1 MHDHRRIALRLAT
14 GLIAAVALVGAGQLR
29 AAEPSISVEGGETL
43 SNYQAYVDQLG
54 SLIMS
59 HTAAAANTPGS
70 GTTRYFDFN
79 RSLADIPGFATMP
92 DAERALIE
100 GAKRTYDLFKAL
112 GGLSIDSFG
121 VAEIRD
127 GRYYLT
133 LDGEGGRW
141 VDSPGEA
148 LTFLV
153 QQLVQHQLVLVGS
166 GNQGMPCPF
175 DFRCLLRATYEGDVD
190 TIAYVPRGTTVT
202 LTLTGNGFEII
213 GGPPVIVGAGEI
225 YVHSVEFI
233 DSETISARVSILSDA
248 PIGVNVLSVFNE
260 DTGFRSLERY
270 GLHVVASAD
279 ELEALISTPLG
290 LDADAAPVADAV
302 PTTSDQVLVIAGS
315 GEVDAIVDDFG
326 TDAGTAGEL
335 ASWVSGRL
343 EQAGDADLFKI
354 VVDTSGR
361 LTLASEGPTDVAV
374 VLEDADGTVIAADD
388 DSGPRYNFAI
398 DTPVTAGTYYLRV
411 THCCGGR
418 GAYRISKSFQ
428 AN

>member
-1 MHDHRRIALRLAT
+1 MI
-14 GLIAAVALVGAGQLR
+14 GLVAAVALVGAGQLR
-29 AAEPSISVEGGETL
+29 AAEPSISVEGSETL

-59 HTAAAANTPGS
+59 HTAAAAATPGS
-70 GTTRYFDFN
+70 GITRYFDFN
-79 RSLADIPGFATMP
+79 RSLADVPGFGTMP

-112 GGLSIDSFG
+112 GGQAIDSFG

-127 GRYYLT
+127 GRYYLAI
-133 LDGEGGRW
+133 DGEGGRW

-153 QQLVQHQLVLVGS
+153 QQLVQHQLVLVRS
-166 GNQGMPCPF
+166 SDQGIPCPF
-175 DFRCLLRATYEGDVD
+175 NYQCLLRATYEGDVD

-202 LTLTGNGFEII
+202 LTITGNGFENI
-213 GGPPVIVGAGEI
+213 GGPPVLVWAEEI
-225 YVHSVEFI
+225 FVHSVEFI

-260 DTGFRSLERY
+260 DSGFRSLERY
-270 GLHVVASAD
+270 GLHVVVSAE
-279 ELEALISTPLG
+279 ELEALISTPLE
-290 LDADAAPVADAV
+290 LDADAEPVPDAD
-302 PTTSDQVLVIAGS
+302 PTTSDQIPVIAGS

-326 TDAGTAGEL
+326 TDFGTAGEL
-335 ASWVSGRL
+335 ASQVSGRL
-343 EQAGDADLFKI
+343 EQAGDADLFKV
-354 VVDTSGR
+354 VVDTPGR
-361 LTLASEGPTDVAV
+361 LTLTSEGPTDVTV
-374 VLEDADGTVIAADD
+374 VLEAADGAVIAADD

-411 THCCGGR
+411 THCCGGS
-418 GAYRISKSFQ
+418 GAYRISKDFQ
-428 AN
+428 AD

>member
-14 GLIAAVALVGAGQLR
+14 GLVAAVALVGAGQLR

-79 RSLADIPGFATMP
+79 RSMADIPGFATMP

-153 QQLVQHQLVLVGS
+153 QQLVQHQLVLVRP
-166 GNQGMPCPF
+166 GNQGTPCPF

-202 LTLTGNGFEII
+202 LTLTGNGFENI
-213 GGPPVIVGAGEI
+213 GGPPVIVGADEI
-225 YVHSVEFI
+225 FVH
-233 DSETISARVSILSDA
+233 
-248 PIGVNVLSVFNE
+248 SVFNE
-260 DTGFRSLERY
+260 DSGFRSLERY